1 MMSSENNLL
10 SIFSKFIEEEKA
22 YFCLLLIFISFFV
35 NFNRYFYI
43 SENLQ
48 QHAHGKKCLQ
58 LLQSRYIVLFKCI
71 VDFRLAST
79 FFCVELVID
88 MVTAACCDNDEP

>member
-1 MMSSENNLL
+1 ML
-10 SIFSKFIEEEKA
+10 IFSK
-22 YFCLLLIFISFFV
+22 LLKKKKHLNLSLFIFISFV

-58 LLQSRYIVLFKCI
+58 LLQSRYVYNCAFK
-71 VDFRLAST
+71 
-79 FFCVELVID
+79 
-88 MVTAACCDNDEP
+88 M